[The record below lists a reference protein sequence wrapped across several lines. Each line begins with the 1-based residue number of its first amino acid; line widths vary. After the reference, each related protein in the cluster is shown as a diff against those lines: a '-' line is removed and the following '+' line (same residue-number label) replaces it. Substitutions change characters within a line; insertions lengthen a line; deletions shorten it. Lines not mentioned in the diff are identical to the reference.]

1 MFALL
6 LAAAVHDLAHPG
18 VTNDFLV
25 RTRHAL
31 AARFGGAEGG
41 VNERHHVASFLG
53 LLDDPATDA
62 FAGLSDHDQQRVRAS
77 AVPFWRLSG
86 GCIHDCGTPIGVPVL
101 SCLSM
106 KLWSPLADV
115 HLTETR
121 NCCLQRHRA
130 RNREAMAHNP

>member
-1 MFALL
+1 MCHPSLQVFSLL

-62 FAGLSDHDQQRVRAS
+62 FAGLSHQDQLRVSTSSVAIRH
-77 AVPFWRLSG
+77 P
-86 GCIHDCGTPIGVPVL
+86 
-101 SCLSM
+101 
-106 KLWSPLADV
+106 
-115 HLTETR
+115 TR
-121 NCCLQRHRA
+121 R
-130 RNREAMAHNP
+130 

>member
-1 MFALL
+1 MQVFSLL

-62 FAGLSDHDQQRVRAS
+62 FAGLSQQDQQRVCLRRSSGMQTGDDRAAS
-77 AVPFWRLSG
+77 MILCSCG
-86 GCIHDCGTPIGVPVL
+86 G
-101 SCLSM
+101 
-106 KLWSPLADV
+106 
-115 HLTETR
+115 
-121 NCCLQRHRA
+121 
-130 RNREAMAHNP
+130 